1 MSSLRHSSFG
11 HSFDIR
17 HLSFVILMPFLSM
30 KLSIVLALAL
40 LAPMVFAEE
49 KKETSP
55 MSNSNEVAVVKTN
68 EGEMV
73 VQFWTDAAP
82 NTIENFKKLARQ
94 GFYDGTIFHR
104 IVKGFMIQGGDPNS
118 KDAAKEG
125 AYGQGGPGYEIKAEF
140 NNHSHDRGVIS
151 MARGPDPD
159 SAGSQFFICLAPV
172 RRLDG
177 QYTTFGKLIKGDDV
191 LDKIGNTPVEG
202 NTQGETS
209 KPTKRVVIE
218 SVKIVPANSVK

>member
-1 MSSLRHSSFG
+1 
-11 HSFDIR
+11 
-17 HLSFVILMPFLSM
+17 M
-30 KLSIVLALAL
+30 KPLFCCLIASTLVAAALAQ
-40 LAPMVFAEE
+40 E
-49 KKETSP
+49 KKEEKTP
-55 MSNSNEVAVVKTN
+55 MKSSNEVAVIKTN

-82 NTIENFKKLARQ
+82 NTVENFKKLAGQ

-118 KDAAKEG
+118 KDPAKEN
-125 AYGQGGPGYEIKAEF
+125 AYGEGGPGYKIKAEF

-159 SAGSQFFICLAPV
+159 SAGSQFFICLAPA

-177 QYTTFGKLIKGDDV
+177 QYTTFGKLIKGVDV
-191 LDKIGNTPVEG
+191 LEKIGDMPVER
-202 NTQGETS
+202 NAQGEMS
-209 KPTKRVVIE
+209 KPTKRIVIE
-218 SVKIVPANSVK
+218 SVKIVPADSLK

>member
-1 MSSLRHSSFG
+1 
-11 HSFDIR
+11 
-17 HLSFVILMPFLSM
+17 M
-30 KLSIVLALAL
+30 KLLFCCLIASTLVAA
-40 LAPMVFAEE
+40 AAAEE

-55 MSNSNEVAVVKTN
+55 MSTSNEVAVIKTN

-118 KDAAKEG
+118 KDPAKES
-125 AYGQGGPGYEIKAEF
+125 AYGAGGPGYKIKAEF
-140 NNHSHDRGVIS
+140 NNHSHERGAIS

-191 LDKIGNTPVEG
+191 LDKIGNTPVER
-202 NTQGETS
+202 NAQGEMS
-209 KPTKRVVIE
+209 KPTKRIVIE
-218 SVKIVPANSVK
+218 SVKIVPAESVK

>member
-1 MSSLRHSSFG
+1 
-11 HSFDIR
+11 
-17 HLSFVILMPFLSM
+17 M
-30 KLSIVLALAL
+30 KLLFCCIIASTLVAA
-40 LAPMVFAEE
+40 AGAEE
-49 KKETSP
+49 KKETPSP
-55 MSNSNEVAVVKTN
+55 MPNSNEVAVIKTN

-73 VQFWTDAAP
+73 IEFWTDAAP
-82 NTIENFKKLARQ
+82 NTVENFKKLARQ

-118 KDAAKEG
+118 KDPAKESS
-125 AYGQGGPGYEIKAEF
+125 YGQGDPGYKIKAEF
-140 NNHSHDRGVIS
+140 NSHSHDRGVIS

-191 LDKIGNTPVEG
+191 LEKIGNTPVTNNG
-202 NTQGETS
+202 MGEMS
-209 KPTKRVVIE
+209 KPMKRVVVE
-218 SVKIVPANSVK
+218 SVKIVPASSVK

>member
-1 MSSLRHSSFG
+1 MKSLFCCL
-11 HSFDIR
+11 IAAA
-17 HLSFVILMPFLSM
+17 FVAA
-30 KLSIVLALAL
+30 VA
-40 LAPMVFAEE
+40 AEE

-55 MSNSNEVAVVKTN
+55 MNTSNEVAVIKTN

-94 GFYDGTIFHR
+94 GLYDGTIFHR

-118 KDAAKEG
+118 KDPAKEDS
-125 AYGQGGPGYEIKAEF
+125 YGQGGPGYKVKAEF

-151 MARGPDPD
+151 MARGSDPD

-177 QYTTFGKLIKGDDV
+177 QYTTFGKLIKGVDV
-191 LDKIGNTPVEG
+191 LEKIGDTPVTNNG
-202 NTQGETS
+202 MGEMS
-209 KPTKRVVIE
+209 KPTKRIVIE
-218 SVKIVPANSVK
+218 SVKIMPADSVK

>member
-1 MSSLRHSSFG
+1 
-11 HSFDIR
+11 
-17 HLSFVILMPFLSM
+17 MPLVSM

-40 LAPMVFAEE
+40 LGQTVFATEE
-49 KKETSP
+49 KKEEKTPMKSP
-55 MSNSNEVAVVKTN
+55 NEVAVIKTN

-118 KDAAKEG
+118 KDPAKEST
-125 AYGQGGPGYEIKAEF
+125 YGRGGPGYEIKAEF
-140 NNHSHDRGVIS
+140 NNHSHDRSVIS

-177 QYTTFGKLIKGDDV
+177 QYTTFGKLIKGVDV
-191 LDKIGNTPVEG
+191 LEKIGDIPVTNNG
-202 NTQGETS
+202 MGEVS
-209 KPTKRVVIE
+209 KPTKRIVIE
-218 SVKIVPANSVK
+218 SVKIVPADSVK

>member
-1 MSSLRHSSFG
+1 MKSLVLTVVLLSS
-11 HSFDIR
+11 
-17 HLSFVILMPFLSM
+17 
-30 KLSIVLALAL
+30 A
-40 LAPMVFAEE
+40 VFAADE
-49 KKETSP
+49 KQEDKTP
-55 MSNSNEVAVVKTN
+55 MNSSNEVAVIKTS
-68 EGEMV
+68 EGDMV

-82 NTIENFKKLARQ
+82 NTVENFKKLARQ

-118 KDAAKEG
+118 KDPAKENS
-125 AYGQGGPGYEIKAEF
+125 YGEGGPGYNLKAEF
-140 NNHSHDRGVIS
+140 NDHSHDRGVIS

-172 RRLDG
+172 RRLDH

-191 LDKIGNTPVEG
+191 LEKIGDTPVTR
-202 NTQGETS
+202 NSMGETS

-218 SVKIVPANSVK
+218 NVKIVSADSVK